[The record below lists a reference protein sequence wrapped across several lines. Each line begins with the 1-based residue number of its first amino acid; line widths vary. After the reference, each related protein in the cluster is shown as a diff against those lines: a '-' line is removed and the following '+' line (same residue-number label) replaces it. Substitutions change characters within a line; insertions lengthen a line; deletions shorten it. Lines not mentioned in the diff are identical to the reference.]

1 MSPTAYVLNQ
11 PLVTHSPTRWD
22 IHARYAIHLPGETLE
37 LPAGTWLL
45 ALPTDTGDVPHYR
58 LADGRVI
65 CPDAPL
71 TPEQTILLTDP
82 QTLTALALYRPL
94 EQAIYEDWG
103 VQVEQVD
110 ALPPF
115 RLVQCPLCSGV
126 AGQEPST
133 FTTVGFTTLWCD
145 RCNAQFHI
153 RYTAGDPGFV
163 LDCTWEHYQP
173 AAANYLLPR
182 TPDLQL
188 TMVFKNSGD
197 PLDLAHHAHCHRS
210 DCTDEQVALTDGLTG
225 PLRAGLHACALG
237 DVYDWAFYGL
247 APTTPTRDRRSS
259 QPLIWPDG
267 RREMWPETTEVAV
280 TGFSGEDKQ
289 QLVSGIF
296 YLTNLARVDSPDKST
311 VSRFITFLQEL
322 NQRPTQPPY
331 VAHRSQWPERQKLQ
345 GRERYLLHRWLLQP
359 EKETGWV
366 MALPVWLVVTESAAE
381 FGGSAWQV
389 VRDNICPHCGQAVTA
404 TDLEQP
410 VNQAQPWGTP
420 HGQCR
425 ATWVRHKWQPTLW
438 GSQSES

>member
-11 PLVTHSPTRWD
+11 PLVAHSPTRWD
-22 IHARYAIHLPGETLE
+22 IHARYAICLPGETLE

-45 ALPTDTGDVPHYR
+45 ALPSGAGDVSHYR
-58 LADGRVI
+58 LADGRVV

-71 TPEQTILLTDP
+71 TPEQATPLTDP
-82 QTLTALALYRPL
+82 QALTALALYRPL
-94 EQAIYEDWG
+94 EQAVYEDWG

-115 RLVQCPLCSGV
+115 RLIQCPLCSGV

-145 RCNAQFHI
+145 RCQAQFHV
-153 RYTAGDPGFV
+153 RHTAGDVGFV

-173 AAANYLLPR
+173 ASANYLLPR
-182 TPDLQL
+182 TPGLQL

-197 PLDLAHHAHCHRS
+197 PLDLTHHAHCHRP
-210 DCTDEQVALTDGLTG
+210 DCTDEQVALTDGLTE

-237 DVYDWAFYGL
+237 DVYDWSFYGF

-259 QPLIWPDG
+259 EPLIWPDG
-267 RREMWPETTEVAV
+267 RRERWPETSEVAI
-280 TGFSGEDKQ
+280 TGFSGEDKAQ
-289 QLVSGIF
+289 IANGIA
-296 YLTNLARVDSPDKST
+296 YLASLARVDSPDKST

-322 NQRPTQPPY
+322 DQRPTQPPY

-345 GRERYLLHRWLLQP
+345 KGERYLLYRWLLQP
-359 EKETGWV
+359 EKEAGWV
-366 MALPVWLVVTESAAE
+366 TALPVWLVVTESPTE

-389 VRDNICPHCGQAVTA
+389 IRDNICPHCGREVTTA
-404 TDLEQP
+404 ELEHQ
-410 VNQAQPWGTP
+410 VNPSRRWQTP

-425 ATWVRHKWQPTLW
+425 ETWARHGWRPTVW
-438 GSQSES
+438 GS